1 MNQENP
7 LCTDIYKK
15 LALHLDDLPG
25 GYPETESGVELRIL
39 RRMFTPEEARL
50 ALKLTLIPEELDV
63 IARRAELP
71 KEQVSRQLENMAKKG
86 LIYRLKRKGRPVRF
100 MAVQFVIGI
109 WELHVNDL
117 DPQLIKDFNEY
128 VPVLLNYDEWKKAP
142 LLRTIPVEQSIDHNL
157 EVLVYEDAFELIDKN
172 SKFLEAP
179 CICRKERRIMGEGC
193 NKPEGNCLVMGVGV
207 DIYKNAGIG
216 KEIDKNKAKGL
227 IKKADELG
235 LVLQASF
242 SKKIANICCCCGCCC
257 QVLRNLKRHP
267 SPADLVASPFFA
279 QLDKDLCTGCG
290 DCVERCQMD
299 ALELNHDKAVL
310 EENKCIGCGLCV
322 STCPT
327 NALTLKRKPG
337 PEMPKVP
344 EKLTSAAVKR
354 LRVRGKLGLGKVS
367 SLILRSKKDRF
378 ISKGLNK

>member
-100 MAVQFVIGI
+100 MAAQFVIGI

-128 VPVLLNYDEWKKAP
+128 VPVLLNFNEWKKAP

-193 NKPEGNCLVMGVGV
+193 DKPEGNCLVMGVGV

-227 IKKADELG
+227 IKKANEAG

-279 QLDKDLCTGCG
+279 HLDQDLCIGCG

-299 ALELNHDKAVL
+299 ALELNHDKAAL

-327 NALTLKRKPG
+327 NALKLKRKPG
-337 PEMPKVP
+337 PEKPKVP

-354 LRVRGKLGLGKVS
+354 LRVRGKIGLGKVS

-378 ISKGLNK
+378 FSKGLNK

>member
-1 MNQENP
+1 MAA
-7 LCTDIYKK
+7 DIYKK

-50 ALKLTLIPEELDV
+50 ALKLTLIPEEADV
-63 IARRAELP
+63 IAQRAELP
-71 KEQVSRQLENMAKKG
+71 KEKVSRQLESMAKKG
-86 LIYRLKRKGRPVRF
+86 LIYRLKRKGRPARF

-117 DPQLIKDFNEY
+117 DPELIKDFNEY
-128 VPVLLNYDEWKKAP
+128 VPVLLNFEEWKKAP
-142 LLRTIPVEQSIDHNL
+142 QLRTIPVEQSIDQNL
-157 EVLVYEDAFELIDKN
+157 EVLAYEDAVKLIDKN

-179 CICRKERRIMGEGC
+179 CICRRERRIMGEGC
-193 NKPEGNCLVMGVGV
+193 DKPEGNCLVMGVGV
-207 DIYKNAGIG
+207 DIYRNAGIG
-216 KEIDKNKAKGL
+216 KEIDKNKAL
-227 IKKADELG
+227 ELLRKADEAG

-257 QVLRNLKRHP
+257 QVLRNLKKHP

-279 QLDKDLCTGCG
+279 QLDQDLCTGCG
-290 DCVERCQMD
+290 VCVERCQMD
-299 ALELNHDKAVL
+299 ALTLDHDKVIL
-310 EENKCIGCGLCV
+310 DQKYCIGCGLCV
-322 STCPT
+322 STCPS

-337 PEMPKVP
+337 PEKPKVP

-354 LRVRGKLGLGKVS
+354 LRVRGKLGLGRVS
-367 SLILRSKKDRF
+367 SLLIRSRKDRF
-378 ISKGLNK
+378 LSKGLSK

>member
-1 MNQENP
+1 LNQENP

-100 MAVQFVIGI
+100 MAAQFVIGI

-128 VPVLLNYDEWKKAP
+128 VPVLLNFNEWKKAP

-193 NKPEGNCLVMGVGV
+193 DKPEGNCLVMGVGV

-227 IKKADELG
+227 IKKANEAG

-267 SPADLVASPFFA
+267 SPAALVASPFFA
-279 QLDKDLCTGCG
+279 HLDQDLCIGCG

-299 ALELNHDKAVL
+299 ALELNHDKAAL

-327 NALTLKRKPG
+327 NALKLKRKPG
-337 PEMPKVP
+337 PEKPKVP

-354 LRVRGKLGLGKVS
+354 LRVRGKIGLGKVS

-378 ISKGLNK
+378 FSKGLNK